1 MVADTTLYDIL
12 DIQPSAT
19 EREIKQAYRKK
30 ALKWHPDRN
39 PDPEAEGMFKD
50 VIRAYEILS
59 DKGKRRNYDAFG
71 IGSSSAGGGGRYGAT
86 STSSYSSY
94 AGGTSSGLNDED
106 FEAFFRA
113 ARNRRRTQTRGGAYG
128 SAYAADEFPGIP
140 SLADLRP
147 KPGLCLM
154 IIYVLLDMAFNT
166 AAGAA
171 AAAAGA
177 HANGGAP
184 TPRATQIGALAGLTK
199 SAITSF
205 VWFVGQWE
213 PVWVVALPL
222 WLLVPRELWIPAIV
236 AALPLWPEAANHF
249 GSYGSRALSLLYCCV
264 PCFCLCTCFPPA
276 GPLLLIALD
285 ALGGATFAALALGQG
300 LSICVLHAAA
310 AAGAV
315 YGTISSVPAAFSA
328 LLDCCCL
335 CSLVML
341 MDDDD

>member
-19 EREIKQAYRKK
+19 DGEIKQAYRKK
-30 ALKWHPDRN
+30 ALKWHPDKN

-50 VIRAYEILS
+50 VVRAYEILS
-59 DKGKRRNYDAFG
+59 DKGKRRNYDEFG
-71 IGSSSAGGGGRYGAT
+71 TGSSSARGGGRYGAT
-86 STSSYSSY
+86 STSSNSSY

-113 ARNRRRTQTRGGAYG
+113 ARNRRRTRTRGGAYG

-213 PVWVVALPL
+213 PDWVVALPL
-222 WLLVPRELWIPAIV
+222 GLLGTGFAVCSLVMVQVTNMTLGHVPRELWIPALV

-249 GSYGSRALSLLYCCV
+249 GS
-264 PCFCLCTCFPPA
+264 
-276 GPLLLIALD
+276 LD
-285 ALGGATFAALALGQG
+285 ALGGVTFAALALSQD
-300 LSICVLHAAA
+300 LSICGLHAAA

-328 LLDCCCL
+328 LLECCCL

-341 MDDDD
+341 MEDDD

>member
-19 EREIKQAYRKK
+19 DGEIKQAYRKK
-30 ALKWHPDRN
+30 ALKWHPDKN

-50 VIRAYEILS
+50 VVRAYEILS
-59 DKGKRRNYDAFG
+59 DKGKRRNYDEFG

-113 ARNRRRTQTRGGAYG
+113 ARNRRRTRTRGGAYG
-128 SAYAADEFPGIP
+128 AAYAADEFPGIP
-140 SLADLRP
+140 SLAELRP

-154 IIYVLLDMAFNT
+154 IIYVLLDLAFNT

-205 VWFVGQWE
+205 VWYRVCSLFLGDGASDE
-213 PVWVVALPL
+213 HDTGTRSSGVVDSRTCCCVAAVAGGREPL
-222 WLLVPRELWIPAIV
+222 WFLWVTGTLA
-236 AALPLWPEAANHF
+236 
-249 GSYGSRALSLLYCCV
+249 
-264 PCFCLCTCFPPA
+264 
-276 GPLLLIALD
+276 PLLLPLD
-285 ALGGATFAALALGQG
+285 ALGGATFAALALSRG
-300 LSICVLHAAA
+300 LSICALHAAA

-328 LLDCCCL
+328 LLECCCL

-341 MDDDD
+341 MEDDD